1 MNLRNLQKY
10 AITKNF
16 FEEFQPVLKDVK
28 DNTKPVVSIKKEIAN
43 KSSCKNHTEYYN
55 SLFWTLYSVL
65 ETEHMTS
72 MLENH
77 KFKIKND
84 FAMKFVEDIKS
95 HKGFLKEH
103 KLRFHE
109 IESSILYD
117 KDISLGCL
125 KAIVLFKKMNMVYIW
140 NNRYYIFES
149 NEDDPFNVIR
159 RNREK
164 YTFERNISKATI
176 LETMVNDKLE
186 MEGVRSDLKSITS
199 YKLDELKSIA
209 KRLGICIETKKTKQV
224 LYEEINSKID

>member
-16 FEEFQPVLKDVK
+16 FEEYHEKPREVK
-28 DNTKPVVSIKKEIAN
+28 DKEKSFISQKKKIIN
-43 KSSCKNHTEYYN
+43 KSSHENNEEFYD
-55 SLFWTLYSVL
+55 SLFWTLYSVI

-72 MLENH
+72 MIENH
-77 KFKIKND
+77 KFKIKNN
-84 FAMKFVEDIKS
+84 FSLKFIEEIKNN
-95 HKGFLKEH
+95 KVFLKQN

-117 KDISLGCL
+117 KDISIVCL
-125 KAIVLFKKMNMVYIW
+125 KAIVLLKKMNLIYIW

-149 NEDDPFNVIR
+149 NEDDIFHVIR

-164 YTFERNISKATI
+164 YSFQKDITKKCI
-176 LETMVNDKLE
+176 LESMTNNKIL
-186 MEGVRSDLKSITS
+186 MEDTKTQLKSVTS
-199 YKLDELKSIA
+199 YKLDELKCIA
-209 KRLGICIETKKTKQV
+209 KKLGICIETKKTKQV